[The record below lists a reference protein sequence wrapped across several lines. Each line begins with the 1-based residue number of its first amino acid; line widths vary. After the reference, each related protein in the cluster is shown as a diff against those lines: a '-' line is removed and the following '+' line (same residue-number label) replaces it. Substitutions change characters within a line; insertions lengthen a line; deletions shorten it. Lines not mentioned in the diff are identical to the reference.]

1 MSEREASRPVNLP
14 GAGTSAD
21 PDRTLTAPNFD
32 ENSIHAAR
40 AAVPLARTPA
50 RPRATRSWS
59 LPLVALAVLAGVI
72 GGGIGIFA
80 INLYQKR
87 AATQATQTTQTT
99 PATRA
104 DARGAG
110 ATANVP
116 QANGVSP
123 ANSAAAT
130 SAPAAPISTG
140 GVTAAKEDQAAPG
153 QGGARAA
160 GGDGARELRAALGE
174 WIDATNARDINR
186 QMNFYDARLDAF
198 YLARDA
204 SREAV
209 RDEKARVFARAS
221 TVEVR
226 ADEPQIDLGADG
238 QTATMRFRKQFNIEG
253 GGDDRRGAVVQEL
266 RWRRTPAGWK
276 ITSERDLRVV
286 N

>member
-14 GAGTSAD
+14 GAKTSAD

-40 AAVPLARTPA
+40 AAVPLASADAVGGRA
-50 RPRATRSWS
+50 PRAWS
-59 LPLVALAVLAGVI
+59 LPLVALAVLAGVV
-72 GGGIGIFA
+72 GGGLGIFA

-87 AATQATQTTQTT
+87 AAQTPAAAQATQATQTT
-99 PATRA
+99 RG

-110 ATANVP
+110 TTTANGA
-116 QANGVSP
+116 QANTAAP
-123 ANSAAAT
+123 ARPDGATGTQSAA
-130 SAPAAPISTG
+130 PAS
-140 GVTAAKEDQAAPG
+140 KEDQAAAV
-153 QGGARAA
+153 QGAARGA
-160 GGDGARELRAALGE
+160 GGDAARELRAALGG
-174 WIDATNARDINR
+174 WVDATNARDINR

-209 RDEKARVFARAS
+209 RDEKARVFSRAA

-238 QTATMRFRKQFNIEG
+238 QTAVMRFRKQFNIEG
-253 GGDDRRGAVVQEL
+253 GGDDKRGAVVQEL

>member
-1 MSEREASRPVNLP
+1 MSERGASRPVNLP
-14 GAGTSAD
+14 GAETSAD
-21 PDRTLTAPNFD
+21 PDRTLTTPNFD
-32 ENSIHAAR
+32 QNSIHAAR
-40 AAVPLARTPA
+40 AAVPLASAET

-59 LPLVALAVLAGVI
+59 LPLVALAVLAGVV
-72 GGGIGIFA
+72 GGCLGIFA

-87 AATQATQTTQTT
+87 AAQPTTATQTT
-99 PATRA
+99 RA
-104 DARGAG
+104 DAHGAG
-110 ATANVP
+110 ATAD
-116 QANGVSP
+116 AARADGVSP
-123 ANSAAAT
+123 LNSAAAAGT
-130 SAPAAPISTG
+130 PVTKG
-140 GVTAAKEDQAAPG
+140 TTTAAKEDQAPPE
-153 QGGARAA
+153 QGGARGA
-160 GGDGARELRAALGE
+160 GGGAQELRAALGE

-204 SREAV
+204 SRDAV
-209 RDEKARVFARAS
+209 RDEKARAFSHAS

-226 ADEPQIDLGADG
+226 ADEPQIDVSADG

-253 GGDDRRGAVVQEL
+253 GGGDKHGAVVQEL